1 MQLQQCCLNLM
12 NSFFEA
18 SKANEYIF
26 QFMKQ
31 DVQIYSTKL
40 INKNMFQVSN
50 KSTQKTYEVGSKF
63 KIKNDPTEYQ
73 MWCLYC

>member
-1 MQLQQCCLNLM
+1 MFYNVVPTSMQLQQCCLNLM

-26 QFMKQ
+26 QYMKQ
-31 DVQIYSTKL
+31 E
-40 INKNMFQVSN
+40 VSN

>member
-1 MQLQQCCLNLM
+1 MFYNVVPTSMQLQQSWLNL
-12 NSFFEA
+12 
-18 SKANEYIF
+18 ANKYIF

-50 KSTQKTYEVGSKF
+50 KSTQKTYEVDSKF
-63 KIKNDPTEYQ
+63 KIKNDPTEY
-73 MWCLYC
+73 